1 MCGLR
6 RQIFSSQI
14 VHYYVHLTYTI
25 DFLDEV
31 LEDKRGGEPIIHL
44 DGLRGDVLEDHLH
57 CSVVQLEA
65 LN

>member
-1 MCGLR
+1 M
-6 RQIFSSQI
+6 F
-14 VHYYVHLTYTI
+14 TYTI